1 MAQVSIRRDIRQP
14 SFNVTGNSG
23 GGVGIQLQQTA
34 NKFATQRPHATA
46 SRPPPP
52 FSPLD
57 EDVEGIED
65 ALNEIANPGKVQ
77 EGSVASSYTDGDYDD
92 EDGESGDYDDDE
104 SEADP
109 VFAPPAQEKPSPGF
123 LTIEDEK
130 ADIMFRLE
138 LLRKQ
143 GLDGRRFSARDD
155 IREMRAEL
163 TRIKTHLE
171 MDRSLKF
178 SRKAL
183 VGLTAALE
191 FMNDKVDV
199 LDLELD
205 GWSEQMHQAVYN
217 QKEYDGIFEE
227 LFFKYRGKMST
238 PPEIRLLMAVGGSA
252 LTFHITNSM
261 MKKTKAVEQPAI
273 DPATIQRLMA
283 AGARSEQ
290 PPPPVVGGG
299 VPQPQRPEPTT
310 AQRREMRPPGGGFG
324 GFGGGGD
331 DRQGD
336 MHPFGFAK
344 PPVGLPVNLNDPVQS
359 RNSDARMF
367 APPPRMNDDDESD
380 RLSDVPSDLES
391 VPSGM
396 SSPDE
401 QGGPGVKSIPLVGK
415 AGGASAA
422 TNA

>member
-1 MAQVSIRRDIRQP
+1 MAQVSIRREVQP
-14 SFNVTGNSG
+14 SFNVTAGRS
-23 GGVGIQLQQTA
+23 GGVGIELQQTA
-34 NKFATQRPHATA
+34 SKFAQRPAAA
-46 SRPPPP
+46 SRFAPPPP

-57 EDVEGIED
+57 EEVEGIED

-77 EGSVASSYTDGDYDD
+77 EGSVASSYTDGEYD
-92 EDGESGDYDDDE
+92 EDDESGDYDDE
-104 SEADP
+104 SDADP

-283 AGARSEQ
+283 AGARAAD
-290 PPPPVVGGG
+290 PPAGGL
-299 VPQPQRPEPTT
+299 PQPQRPEPTT
-310 AQRREMRPPGGGFG
+310 AQRREMRPPGAGFG
-324 GFGGGGD
+324 GFGGGD
-331 DRQGD
+331 D

-359 RNSDARMF
+359 RNSDARRVSF
-367 APPPRMNDDDESD
+367 APPPADSDDESD

-396 SSPDE
+396 SSPDD
-401 QGGPGVKSIPLVGK
+401 QGPGQQVKSIPLTGK
-415 AGGASAA
+415 AGKAGKGGGK
-422 TNA
+422 NEKRVIEI

>member
-1 MAQVSIRRDIRQP
+1 MAQVSIRRDARQP

-23 GGVGIQLQQTA
+23 GGVGIELQQTA
-34 NKFATQRPHATA
+34 NKFVRPAAA
-46 SRPPPP
+46 SRFAPPPP

-77 EGSVASSYTDGDYDD
+77 EGSVASSYTDGEYD
-92 EDGESGDYDDDE
+92 EDGEDYDDE

-283 AGARSEQ
+283 AGGRPETTL
-290 PPPPVVGGG
+290 
-299 VPQPQRPEPTT
+299 PQPQRPEPTT
-310 AQRREMRPPGGGFG
+310 AQRREMRPPGGFG
-324 GFGGGGD
+324 D
-331 DRQGD
+331 D

-359 RNSDARMF
+359 RNSDAKMF
-367 APPPRMNDDDESD
+367 VSPPRMDDDESD

-401 QGGPGVKSIPLVGK
+401 QGGPGVKSIPLTGK
-415 AGGASAA
+415 RGSKPEKRVIEI
-422 TNA
+422 

>member
-1 MAQVSIRRDIRQP
+1 MAQVSIRREIRQP

-34 NKFATQRPHATA
+34 NKFARPAAA
-46 SRPPPP
+46 SRFAPPPP
-52 FSPLD
+52 LSPLD
-57 EDVEGIED
+57 EEVEGIED

-77 EGSVASSYTDGDYDD
+77 EGSVASSYTDGEYDD
-92 EDGESGDYDDDE
+92 EDDDEDYDDE

-109 VFAPPAQEKPSPGF
+109 VFAPPVQEKPSPGF

-283 AGARSEQ
+283 AGARPEQ
-290 PPPPVVGGG
+290 PPAGGG

-324 GFGGGGD
+324 GFGGGD
-331 DRQGD
+331 D

-359 RNSDARMF
+359 RNSDARRVSF
-367 APPPRMNDDDESD
+367 TPPVDDDDESD

-401 QGGPGVKSIPLVGK
+401 QGPGVKSIPLTGK
-415 AGGASAA
+415 AGKRGGEKRVIEI
-422 TNA
+422 

>member
-1 MAQVSIRRDIRQP
+1 
-14 SFNVTGNSG
+14 
-23 GGVGIQLQQTA
+23 
-34 NKFATQRPHATA
+34 
-46 SRPPPP
+46 
-52 FSPLD
+52 
-57 EDVEGIED
+57 
-65 ALNEIANPGKVQ
+65 
-77 EGSVASSYTDGDYDD
+77 
-92 EDGESGDYDDDE
+92 
-104 SEADP
+104 
-109 VFAPPAQEKPSPGF
+109 
-123 LTIEDEK
+123 
-130 ADIMFRLE
+130 MFRLE

-252 LTFHITNSM
+252 LTFHIPNSM
-261 MKKTKAVEQPAI
+261 MKKTKAVDQPAI
-273 DPATIQRLMA
+273 DPATVQRLMA
-283 AGARSEQ
+283 ARPETT
-290 PPPPVVGGG
+290 GGL
-299 VPQPQRPEPTT
+299 PQPQRPET
-310 AQRREMRPPGGGFG
+310 AQRREMRPPGGFG
-324 GFGGGGD
+324 D
-331 DRQGD
+331 D

-359 RNSDARMF
+359 RNSDARRVSF
-367 APPPRMNDDDESD
+367 APPPVDDDDESD

-401 QGGPGVKSIPLVGK
+401 QVKSIPLTGK
-415 AGGASAA
+415 TAGGKRGGGK
-422 TNA
+422 NEKRVIEI

>member
-1 MAQVSIRRDIRQP
+1 
-14 SFNVTGNSG
+14 
-23 GGVGIQLQQTA
+23 
-34 NKFATQRPHATA
+34 
-46 SRPPPP
+46 
-52 FSPLD
+52 
-57 EDVEGIED
+57 
-65 ALNEIANPGKVQ
+65 
-77 EGSVASSYTDGDYDD
+77 
-92 EDGESGDYDDDE
+92 
-104 SEADP
+104 

-273 DPATIQRLMA
+273 DPATNQRLMA
-283 AGARSEQ
+283 ARPETT
-290 PPPPVVGGG
+290 GGI
-299 VPQPQRPEPTT
+299 PQPQRPEPTT
-310 AQRREMRPPGGGFG
+310 AQRREMRPPGGFG
-324 GFGGGGD
+324 D
-331 DRQGD
+331 D

-359 RNSDARMF
+359 RNSDAKIHAHAF
-367 APPPRMNDDDESD
+367 APHDDESD

-401 QGGPGVKSIPLVGK
+401 QGGPGVKSIPLTGK
-415 AGGASAA
+415 RGGGGKPEKRVIEI
-422 TNA
+422 

>member
-1 MAQVSIRRDIRQP
+1 MAQVSIRRDTRQP

-23 GGVGIQLQQTA
+23 GGVGIELQQTA
-34 NKFATQRPHATA
+34 NRFVRPAAAARFA
-46 SRPPPP
+46 PPPP
-52 FSPLD
+52 SSLD
-57 EDVEGIED
+57 EDVDGIED

-92 EDGESGDYDDDE
+92 EDDGEDYDDE

-283 AGARSEQ
+283 ARPEST
-290 PPPPVVGGG
+290 GGI
-299 VPQPQRPEPTT
+299 PQPQRPEPTT
-310 AQRREMRPPGGGFG
+310 AQRREMRPPGFG
-324 GFGGGGD
+324 GLGGGGE
-331 DRQGD
+331 D

-359 RNSDARMF
+359 RNSDAKML
-367 APPPRMNDDDESD
+367 PPRMDIADDESD

-401 QGGPGVKSIPLVGK
+401 QVKSIPLVGSK
-415 AGGASAA
+415 RGGK
-422 TNA
+422 TEKRVIEI

>member
-1 MAQVSIRRDIRQP
+1 MAQVSIRREIRQP

-34 NKFATQRPHATA
+34 NKFARPAAA

-52 FSPLD
+52 LSPLD
-57 EDVEGIED
+57 EEVDGIED

-77 EGSVASSYTDGDYDD
+77 EGSVASSYTDGDDYDED
-92 EDGESGDYDDDE
+92 EDGEDYDDE
-104 SEADP
+104 SDADP

-283 AGARSEQ
+283 AGARPEQ
-290 PPPPVVGGG
+290 PPAGGI
-299 VPQPQRPEPTT
+299 PQPQRPEPTT

-324 GFGGGGD
+324 GGD
-331 DRQGD
+331 D

-359 RNSDARMF
+359 RNSDARRVSF
-367 APPPRMNDDDESD
+367 TPPVDDDDESD

-401 QGGPGVKSIPLVGK
+401 QGPGVKSIPLTGK
-415 AGGASAA
+415 AGKRGGEKRVIEI
-422 TNA
+422 